1 MAGGG
6 GGGGHGE
13 GAVIGDAVN
22 NTDVVRTMIAINV
35 PPLTP
40 RPPPTPLPGSSGTIN
55 FQLNAP

>member
-6 GGGGHGE
+6 GVGGRGE

-35 PPLTP
+35 SPPLP
-40 RPPPTPLPGSSGTIN
+40 HDPHPHHSLVHLVLLIFN
-55 FQLNAP
+55 